1 MSAASTP
8 ASKKTKKTGP
18 VLVIVESPTK
28 ANTIRKYLGEGY
40 EVEASVGHVR
50 DLVTRKSDL
59 TPKDKRRDEAWVK
72 YGINIDNGFEPLE
85 EIYRVPASK
94 KRQIDT
100 LKRQLKDATALYL
113 ATDDDR
119 EGEAISWHLVEELK
133 PKVPVR
139 RLVFREITKTAI
151 QHSLESP
158 RELDMDLVNAQR
170 ARRVV
175 DRLYG
180 WDVSQVLWRKI
191 KPGLSAGRVQS
202 VALRMLVQRERE
214 RIAFLSTEYWDAS
227 AKLVGTDG
235 TAFTAALSKVNGTRV
250 TSSRDFDGTTGERK
264 TNDSLLL
271 DRAAAEALVA
281 KASSATPEV
290 TAREVKPKRQKP
302 SAPFTTSTLQQEAN
316 RKLRLSAQRT
326 MRLAQSLYE
335 QGLITYMRTDST
347 RLSDEA
353 LEAARLE
360 IGERFGAAYV
370 PDAPRVYVTKSAGA
384 QEAHEAIRPAGTRF
398 QHPDDLKT
406 KLGESH
412 WKLYDL
418 IWRRA
423 VSSQMADAQ
432 LEATTVD
439 ITIGETTFRASGR
452 AIVFAGYLAVTSPR
466 KTEEDGLL
474 PLMAVGDTLMWGE
487 APALEAL
494 EHHTRPPA
502 RLTDATLVRNLED
515 KGIGRP
521 STYAAIIQSLLNRG
535 YCFRRASALVPT
547 FMGMA
552 VVRMLEQYMPHLVD
566 YGFTAQMEA
575 RLDAISRGDGDSA
588 TYLRGFY
595 NEGFSQENGS
605 EDIKGLVPLLDEVRD
620 QIDPAIASAV
630 CIGELE
636 GQPINVRIGRWG
648 TFVKWGDRTASVPEE
663 SAPDEIDV
671 AAAVA
676 LIEAKERG
684 DAPLGQAPDGTDVF
698 LRNGR
703 YGWYLQLGKVV
714 KDAEK
719 PKMVSISKGMKPE
732 DVTLELALRQLALPR
747 EIGVHPE
754 KKEPVIALVGRYGDY
769 LKCGAES
776 RSLPPGTF
784 AIDVDLEKAVHVLA
798 QPRARG
804 REMIKEIGKREGDGV
819 MLSLWRG
826 RYGPYITDGTT
837 NFNLGELD
845 PEEVNVE
852 SATILLEQ
860 ARRDKMGINVGKNPE
875 NDGDVRVL
883 KGPWGQYVTDG
894 DYNAS
899 LPKGTDP
906 EDVDLVLALE
916 RLASYGKPVK
926 KKRAPAKKK
935 AATADDGTAAEA
947 APKKKA
953 AAKKKAAPKKKP
965 AAKKKAAPKKA
976 AASNV
981 TVVSARPAKTK
992 ETPAQKPSVVR
1003 RRPKAAVPE
1012 A

>member
-1 MSAASTP
+1 MSALSTP
-8 ASKKTKKTGP
+8 ASDKKTGP

-28 ANTIRKYLGEGY
+28 ASTIRKYLGDGY

-59 TPKDKRRDEAWVK
+59 TPKDKRRDEKWVK
-72 YGINIDNGFEPLE
+72 YGINIDNDFEPLE

-100 LKRQLKDATALYL
+100 LKRQLKDAAALYL

-139 RLVFREITKTAI
+139 RLVFREITKRAI
-151 QHSLESP
+151 QHSLETP

-214 RIAFLSTEYWDAS
+214 RIAFQSTEYWDAN

-235 TAFTAALSKVNGTRV
+235 TAFTASLARVNAKRIA
-250 TSSRDFDGTTGERK
+250 SSRDFDGTTGIRK
-264 TNDSLLL
+264 NHESLLL
-271 DRAAAEALVA
+271 DRGATESLVERLLTE
-281 KASSATPEV
+281 TPAV
-290 TAREVKPKRQKP
+290 TNREVKPKKQRP

-353 LEAARLE
+353 LEAARTE
-360 IGERFGAAYV
+360 INERFGPDYV
-370 PDAPRVYVTKSAGA
+370 PAEPRTYATKSAGA

-398 QHPDDLKT
+398 QHPDDLKA
-406 KLGESH
+406 KLGDSH
-412 WKLYDL
+412 WKLYNL

-423 VSSQMADAQ
+423 VASQMADAR
-432 LEATTVD
+432 LEATTVE
-439 ITIGETTFRASGR
+439 INIGEAIFRASGR
-452 AIVFAGYLAVTSPR
+452 AIVFPGYLAVAAPNKSD
-466 KTEEDGLL
+466 EDGLL
-474 PLMAVGDTLMWGE
+474 PLMGVGDKLLWGE

-521 STYAAIIQSLLNRG
+521 STYAAIIQSLLNRN

-566 YGFTAQMEA
+566 YGFTAEMES
-575 RLDAISRGDGDSA
+575 RLDEISRGEADSA
-588 TYLRGFY
+588 SYLRGFY
-595 NEGFSQENGS
+595 REGFSQDDNV
-605 EDIKGLVPLLDEVRD
+605 EDVKGLVPLLDEVRD
-620 QIDPAIASAV
+620 LIDPAIASAV
-630 CIGELE
+630 CIGERDE
-636 GQPINVRIGRWG
+636 MPINVRIGRWG
-648 TFVKWGDRTASVPEE
+648 TFVKWGDRTASVPDET
-663 SAPDEIDV
+663 APDEVDV
-671 AAAVA
+671 AAAIE
-676 LIEAKERG
+676 LIEIKEKG
-684 DAPLGQAPDGTDVF
+684 DAPLGQAEDGTDVF
-698 LRNGR
+698 VRNGR
-703 YGWYLQLGKVV
+703 YGWYLQLGKAE
-714 KDAEK
+714 KGGEK
-719 PKMVSISKGMKPE
+719 PKMVSVSKGMKPE
-732 DVTLELALRQLALPR
+732 DVTLEIAVAQLALPR
-747 EIGVHPE
+747 EVGAHPE
-754 KKEPVIALVGRYGDY
+754 KKEPVMALVGRYGDY
-769 LKCGAES
+769 LKCGSES

-784 AIDVDLEKAVHVLA
+784 AINVDLETAVRVLA

-804 REMIKEIGKREGDGV
+804 REMLKEIGKRESDGV

-826 RYGPYITDGTT
+826 RYGPYITDGTS
-837 NFNLGELD
+837 NFNLRDLD
-845 PEEVNVE
+845 PTDVDVVK
-852 SATILLEQ
+852 ATILLEQ
-860 ARRDKMGINVGKNPE
+860 ARRDKMGIQVGKNPE

-883 KGPWGQYVTDG
+883 KGPWGHYVTDG
-894 DYNAS
+894 AFNAS

-906 EDVDLVLALE
+906 EDVDLALALD

-926 KKRAPAKKK
+926 KKRAA
-935 AATADDGTAAEA
+935 
-947 APKKKA
+947 
-953 AAKKKAAPKKKP
+953 KKAAPKKR
-965 AAKKKAAPKKA
+965 
-976 AASNV
+976 
-981 TVVSARPAKTK
+981 RP
-992 ETPAQKPSVVR
+992 PRSQRRRRRRHRR
-1003 RRPKAAVPE
+1003 RRPPPRSRRRRSQRPRR
-1012 A
+1012 